1 MIIELELL
9 QTLPKLLSI
18 CLVLGT
24 SFYCLSRPFCV
35 LGYYIANHMDPKSFT
50 ERTMVLTLFIFLHVR
65 ICWCHFSMLANNIL
79 YQVFLHDSVSLHY
92 IQIYYLQV
100 SFDIPGNNVV
110 HVCISLTDHWWTEF
124 TVTVSPV
131 PTCDPSL
138 TMYAFHRFI
147 ESQNDCSWKE
157 PQESIYF
164 KPPSQ
169 VGYPTAHYP
178 ELCPGGFW
186 ISSRKGTTQPLQ
198 AICSSA

>member
-1 MIIELELL
+1 ML

-110 HVCISLTDHWWTEF
+110 HVCISLTDHWWPQSSLQAAQCVQWTQS
-124 TVTVSPV
+124 TKAGAKKGKGYNIMMDHNSVWHLCSVSHYLPYVSPAFNLTHIYQHKDHYWV
-131 PTCDPSL
+131 TCSMFTSPSGNVNS
-138 TMYAFHRFI
+138 TDGI
-147 ESQNDCSWKE
+147 
-157 PQESIYF
+157 
-164 KPPSQ
+164 
-169 VGYPTAHYP
+169 
-178 ELCPGGFW
+178 
-186 ISSRKGTTQPLQ
+186 
-198 AICSSA
+198 